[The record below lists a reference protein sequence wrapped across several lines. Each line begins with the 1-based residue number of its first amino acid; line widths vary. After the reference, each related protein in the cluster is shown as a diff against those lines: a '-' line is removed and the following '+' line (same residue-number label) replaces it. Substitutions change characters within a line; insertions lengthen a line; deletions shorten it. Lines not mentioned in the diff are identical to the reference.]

1 MEWLEGL
8 IMKSLNLI
16 LIVCSAVLLGCSGS
30 SKVGSI
36 SDNSEKLS
44 EAEPIDERD
53 LKAYQS
59 AVQHGDE
66 RTFRYEYG
74 SQVTFFEASRY
85 CYSYGEDALK
95 FVTNDSKSVI
105 SIPVEKIQI
114 CEGGT
119 EIWTPK
125 SNGKV
130 FLDHLSGGA
139 QKGFYFG
146 GEFFFEAAKA
156 TMGSNPVIGS
166 LMLVMTPVGFAVGAS
181 VGTVVGGTAGLVGM
195 GINYADGIRVCRGD
209 LTEKEKTEFLES
221 HLCFKH

>member
-1 MEWLEGL
+1 MKNLGL
-8 IMKSLNLI
+8 FL
-16 LIVCSAVLLGCSGS
+16 VCTVFCVLGCSGS

-36 SDNSEKLS
+36 SENSEKLS
-44 EAEPIDERD
+44 EAEPIDESD
-53 LKAYQS
+53 LNAFQS

-66 RTFRYEYG
+66 MTFRYEYG

-85 CYSYGEDALK
+85 CYSNGEDALK
-95 FVTNDSKSVI
+95 FVTNDSKSVV
-105 SIPVEKIQI
+105 SLPVEKIQI
-114 CEGGT
+114 CDGGS
-119 EIWTPK
+119 ELWTPK
-125 SNGKV
+125 SNGRV
-130 FLDHLSGGA
+130 FLDHVSGGA

-195 GINYADGIRVCRGD
+195 GINSTDGVRVCRGN

>member
-1 MEWLEGL
+1 MKNLGL
-8 IMKSLNLI
+8 FLI
-16 LIVCSAVLLGCSGS
+16 CLVFCVLGCSSS

-36 SDNSEKLS
+36 SENSEKLS
-44 EAEPIDERD
+44 EAEPIDESD
-53 LKAYQS
+53 LNAYQS

-85 CYSYGEDALK
+85 CYSNGEDALK
-95 FVTNDSKSVI
+95 FVTNDSKSVV
-105 SIPVEKIQI
+105 SLPVEKIQI
-114 CEGGT
+114 CDGGS
-119 EIWTPK
+119 ELWTPK
-125 SNGKV
+125 SNGRV
-130 FLDHLSGGA
+130 FLDYVSGGA

-146 GEFFFEAAKA
+146 GEFFFEAAK
-156 TMGSNPVIGS
+156 TTIGSNPVIGS

-195 GINYADGIRVCRGD
+195 GINSTDGIRVCRGN